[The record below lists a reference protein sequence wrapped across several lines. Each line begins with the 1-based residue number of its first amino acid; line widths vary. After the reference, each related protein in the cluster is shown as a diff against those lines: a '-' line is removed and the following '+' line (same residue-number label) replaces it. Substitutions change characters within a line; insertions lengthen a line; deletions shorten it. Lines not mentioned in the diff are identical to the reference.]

1 MNFKCLLGF
10 HKWEIDKEKF
20 VLKCERCGKQ
30 GITPELAIV
39 GFTKKLVEIQLKS
52 AVILALLMHGRI
64 EETKAKLEEWKRE
77 VFR

>member
-30 GITPELAIV
+30 KRTPELAFAAFVIH
-39 GFTKKLVEIQLKS
+39 LLEIKLKS
-52 AVILALLMHGRI
+52 DAILALLMLGRS
-64 EETKAKLEEWKRE
+64 EEAKAKLGVEKE
-77 VFR
+77 VK